1 MTCSNKQKTY
11 HDKKGESIKLSAKF
25 NGYTVEGGALVVH
38 TKATTG
44 EVVAVNGDY
53 VDGSSLDNS
62 KYQGEEGLKDCYR
75 DISEG
80 EDCEITSPAYLTV
93 VNEEGR
99 FAWAV

>member
-1 MTCSNKQKTY
+1 MTCSNELKQR
-11 HDKKGESIKLSAKF
+11 HDKKGSPSSFRKF

-38 TKATTG
+38 THQATG

-62 KYQGEEGLKDCYR
+62 KYQGKEGLKDCYR

-93 VNEEGR
+93 VE
-99 FAWAV
+99 

>member
-1 MTCSNKQKTY
+1 
-11 HDKKGESIKLSAKF
+11 
-25 NGYTVEGGALVVH
+25 VEGGALVVH
-38 TKATTG
+38 TKATG

-80 EDCEITSPAYLTV
+80 EDAKSPVLHISLSW
-93 VNEEGR
+93 NEEGQAC